1 MASRRRLQQAVA
13 ALTSLAAGARG
24 ATHDVSLSSASG
36 AARWTLSS
44 QPAGAADEHIGMISI
59 AAAVPGDVGDDLER
73 AGVLPDLWVA
83 DNSLELPWW
92 VPIRQWLY
100 KAEFDS
106 PSVSAQAG
114 SATELRFDGVDYN
127 ATFHF
132 NGKTLGSHA
141 GSFLPISYSVG
152 SLLRADKPNELTV
165 AGPAQP
171 ARAPLLRHGNPLGLK
186 LRGCTRSP
194 RPQRQHHGHA
204 APTSRAGAPGGAAG
218 RAPPGGCL
226 PDRRWRR
233 EEGEQKGEGCS
244 ALHGLQARR
253 H

>member
-165 AGPAQP
+165 AIHPPADP
-171 ARAPLLRHGNPLGLK
+171 AFIKVLYNGSTPMYGLDHCTQRREMPYWKSVLNQVPSTHRVRHSSFADLLR
-186 LRGCTRSP
+186 
-194 RPQRQHHGHA
+194 
-204 APTSRAGAPGGAAG
+204 
-218 RAPPGGCL
+218 
-226 PDRRWRR
+226 
-233 EEGEQKGEGCS
+233 
-244 ALHGLQARR
+244 
-253 H
+253 